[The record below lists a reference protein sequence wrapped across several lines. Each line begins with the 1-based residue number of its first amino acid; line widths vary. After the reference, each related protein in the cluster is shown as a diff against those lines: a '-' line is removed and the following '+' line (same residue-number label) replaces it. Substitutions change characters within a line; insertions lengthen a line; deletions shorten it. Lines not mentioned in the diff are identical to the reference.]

1 MILTV
6 NNQRIETDAKTL
18 DELSVEMSLPD
29 VGIAIAV
36 ENKLVVRA
44 EWEKYALSDGMK
56 IVIIKAACGG

>member
-56 IVIIKAACGG
+56 IVIIVTSSW